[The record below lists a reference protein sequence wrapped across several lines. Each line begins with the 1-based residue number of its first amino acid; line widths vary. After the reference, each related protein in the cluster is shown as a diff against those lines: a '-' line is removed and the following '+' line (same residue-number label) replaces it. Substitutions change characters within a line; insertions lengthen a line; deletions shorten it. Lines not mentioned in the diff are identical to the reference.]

1 MRKKKTKLG
10 GLFVL
15 EIIIIASYVS
25 INMNSF
31 EDVQQKKQA
40 MSINKE
46 VKEDQRDYVKD
57 IEMARKFVTKAYQL
71 ISKGI

>member
-15 EIIIIASYVS
+15 GIIIIASYVS

>member
-15 EIIIIASYVS
+15 GIIIIGSYVS

-46 VKEDQRDYVKD
+46 VKQEQRDYVKD